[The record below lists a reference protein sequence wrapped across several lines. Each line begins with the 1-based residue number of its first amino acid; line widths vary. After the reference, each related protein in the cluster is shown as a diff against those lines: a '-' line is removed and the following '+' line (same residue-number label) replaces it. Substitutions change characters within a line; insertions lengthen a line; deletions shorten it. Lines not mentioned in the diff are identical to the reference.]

1 MFKTFTNLFKSDNA
15 KWLFVAIV
23 LCIVAYSLLN
33 YSNGKGIVM
42 DAMSTGTVQ
51 PSSSLGNEV
60 FDTNKP
66 SNYDTPQALAPTEV
80 QSGSDYKQ
88 VSTAAP
94 QDLLPADK
102 NSEFA
107 TLNPVS
113 SNSGSNLPQ
122 DLLQAGSMI
131 GVDTIGQTLKNPNL
145 QLRSEPAIPKQ
156 QVGPWNNSTVEPDL
170 ARVPLE
176 LGCGEQ

>member
-1 MFKTFTNLFKSDNA
+1 MFKTVTNLFNSDNA

-33 YSNGKGIVM
+33 YSNGKGLVM
-42 DAMSTGTVQ
+42 DGMSTGAI

-60 FDTNKP
+60 FESNKP
-66 SNYDTPQALAPTEV
+66 SNYDRPESIAPMEV

-107 TLNPVS
+107 TLNPVN
-113 SNSGSNLPQ
+113 SNAGSNLPQ

-145 QLRSEPAIPKQ
+145 Q
-156 QVGPWNNSTVEPDL
+156 
-170 ARVPLE
+170 
-176 LGCGEQ
+176 

>member
-1 MFKTFTNLFKSDNA
+1 MFKAFTNFFKSDNA

-33 YSNGKGIVM
+33 YSNGKGTVL

-66 SNYDTPQALAPTEV
+66 SNYDRPEALVPSDV

-113 SNSGSNLPQ
+113 TGASNLPQ

-131 GVDTIGQTLKNPNL
+131 GVDTVGQTLKNPNL

-170 ARVPLE
+170 SRVPLE